1 MNPSYINYLKATKK
15 SDNTI
20 LNYTKYVD
28 AMLNYVNKPD
38 TDITFFDLMNYQA
51 SISHLAPNTVRLQL
65 AAIKSYFNFLEKG
78 RIITDNPASQLDR
91 PKANPKP
98 KNYMSSEDISAML
111 ANARTPRDVAI
122 VKFMVSTG
130 VRISE
135 LISITLDDYHKAV
148 EGNREI
154 TINGKGNKDR
164 RIYINDSVEEAIE
177 KYLAK
182 RCDDC
187 PYLFTTF
194 RRTQLDPE
202 SLSKTLKTMAKRAG
216 IPFWED
222 VSNHCMRAAFA
233 TIATRRGV
241 DVDTISKAM
250 GHSSLAVTSVYIKNA
265 QTNINNAMNVMAF

>member
-20 LNYTKYVD
+20 RDYTKYTQ
-28 AMLNYVNKPD
+28 AMLDYVGKPD
-38 TDITFFDLMNYQA
+38 TEITFFDLMNYQA
-51 SISHLAPNTVRLQL
+51 SISHLSPNTVRLHL

-78 RIITDNPASQLDR
+78 KIIIDNPASQLDR

-98 KNYMSSEDISAML
+98 KNYMSAEDVSAMI

-135 LISITLDDYHKAV
+135 LINITLDEYYEAIRTT
-148 EGNREI
+148 REI
-154 TINGKGNKDR
+154 TIHGKGNKDR
-164 RIYINDSVEEAIE
+164 RIYINDGVEEAVE
-177 KYLAK
+177 KYLDK

-194 RRTQLDPE
+194 RRTQIDPE
-202 SLSKTLKTMAKRAG
+202 SLSKTLKNMAKKAG

-222 VSNHCMRAAFA
+222 ISNHCMRAAFA

-265 QTNINNAMNVMAF
+265 QANINNAMNVMAF